1 MKKSEILKNIK
12 EREGIEQ
19 LNAMQLAMADTEKRD
34 ILLLAPTGSGKTL
47 AFAIR
52 TLRNVDLP
60 DAPGQGVSAVI
71 IAPSRE
77 LVIQIAEVVRPIA
90 TGLKTVAF
98 YGGHAMRDEV
108 NSLAV
113 APDIIISTPGRL
125 VDHIKRATVDLT
137 NVKSLVLD
145 EYDKSLDLGFYDE
158 MRRIVARIRRP
169 SLRVLTS
176 ATRFD
181 IASTDPSQRPLFDLE
196 SFNVFDFTDNVVNP
210 KITTEILEVDSPE
223 KDKLPTLARL
233 LRSLDNQKVIVFVN
247 HRESAERVYKAML
260 AEGFPVGI
268 YHGGLEQQD
277 RRLAVEMLANGTT
290 PILISTD
297 LAARGLDIPDVGSV
311 IHYHIPPQP
320 ETWTHRNGRTA
331 RQGADGRIYVILGP
345 DEEITLD
352 NAEIDDVLNDF
363 TPSADPITA
372 SNATLYFNAGKKE
385 KISKG
390 DIAGFLMQKGGLTKD
405 EVGLIALDDHWAI
418 AAVPADKVE
427 KVLERVVPERI
438 KGKRVRISRRYR

>member
-12 EREGIEQ
+12 EREGIGQ

-60 DAPGQGVSAVI
+60 DAPGRGVSAVI

-90 TGLKTVAF
+90 SGLKTVAF

-169 SLRVLTS
+169 SLRILTS

-181 IASTDPSQRPLFDLE
+181 LASADPSQRPLFDLE
-196 SFNVFDFTDNVVNP
+196 NFNVFDFTGNVVHP
-210 KITTEILEVDSPE
+210 KITTEI
-223 KDKLPTLARL
+223 
-233 LRSLDNQKVIVFVN
+233 
-247 HRESAERVYKAML
+247 
-260 AEGFPVGI
+260 
-268 YHGGLEQQD
+268 
-277 RRLAVEMLANGTT
+277 
-290 PILISTD
+290 
-297 LAARGLDIPDVGSV
+297 
-311 IHYHIPPQP
+311 
-320 ETWTHRNGRTA
+320 
-331 RQGADGRIYVILGP
+331 
-345 DEEITLD
+345 
-352 NAEIDDVLNDF
+352 
-363 TPSADPITA
+363 
-372 SNATLYFNAGKKE
+372 
-385 KISKG
+385 
-390 DIAGFLMQKGGLTKD
+390 
-405 EVGLIALDDHWAI
+405 
-418 AAVPADKVE
+418 
-427 KVLERVVPERI
+427 
-438 KGKRVRISRRYR
+438 